1 MSTPAPATTLVA
13 SDLDRTLIYSSAA
26 LALGMPDAQ
35 APRLLCVEV
44 HESKP
49 LSYMTEDAADLLARL
64 TGEAVFVPTT
74 TRTRKQYQ
82 RIQLPGTAPKY
93 AICANGGHILVDGV
107 SDRDWHESVVRR
119 LADECAPL
127 SEIRAY
133 LTATTDLSWVRKH
146 RVAED
151 LFAYL
156 VVERER
162 LPEDWLDR
170 FGSWA
175 GDRGWTVSLQGRKV
189 YAVPKPLTKSA
200 AVREVARRTGATLTL
215 AAGDSS
221 STPTCCSPRTGPG
234 ARATANWPTATGR
247 HPTSTC
253 SRSAVSRRGRRSSA
267 ASGRPPPA
275 ERRRP
280 SPTAATQPQ
289 QPPPQQPPPP
299 PLGAGAAPAE
309 PPTATADSSFTVS
322 SCPAGQDAGAEDSA
336 MGRLSSKVSPQ
347 VRQRYS

>member
-1 MSTPAPATTLVA
+1 MSTTPASTTPASTAPASTTAASATPAPATAVTIPTSTALASEPPAGTRVAPASVLVA

-49 LSYMTEDAADLLARL
+49 LSYMTEDAADLLAQL

-107 SDRDWHESVVRR
+107 TDVDWHASVLRR
-119 LADECAPL
+119 LAEECAPL

-162 LPEDWLDR
+162 LPEEWLGR
-170 FGSWA
+170 FGAWA
-175 GDRGWTVSLQGRKV
+175 EERGWTVSLQGRKV

-200 AVREVARRTGATLTL
+200 AVREVARRIGATLTL
-215 AAGDSS
+215 AAGDSLLDADLLLAAD
-221 STPTCCSPRTGPG
+221 RAWRPG
-234 ARATANWPTATGR
+234 HGELADSDWTAP
-247 HPTSTC
+247 HLD
-253 SRSAVSRRGRRSSA
+253 VL
-267 ASGRPPPA
+267 A
-275 ERRRP
+275 ERGVAAGEEILRRFR
-280 SPTAATQPQ
+280 AA
-289 QPPPQQPPPP
+289 
-299 PLGAGAAPAE
+299 AA
-309 PPTATADSSFTVS
+309 V
-322 SCPAGQDAGAEDSA
+322 
-336 MGRLSSKVSPQ
+336 
-347 VRQRYS
+347 

>member
-1 MSTPAPATTLVA
+1 MSTKRGTSGTHTASTATATGSTTETTGTTTSVTTTTKAPIPAQAPTPVQAPIPAPTAGPAPVLVA

-49 LSYMTEDAADLLARL
+49 LSYMTEHAAGLLERL
-64 TGEAVFVPTT
+64 TDEAFFVPTT

-82 RIQLPGTAPKY
+82 RIQLPGSAPKY

-107 SDRDWHESVVRR
+107 TDADWHASVVRR
-119 LADECAPL
+119 LAEECAPL
-127 SEIRAY
+127 SEVRAY

-162 LPEDWLDR
+162 LPEDWLER
-170 FGSWA
+170 FGAWA
-175 GDRGWTVSLQGRKV
+175 GERGWTVSLQGRKV

-200 AVREVARRTGATLTL
+200 AVREVARRTGASLTL
-215 AAGDSS
+215 AAGDSLLDADLLLAAD
-221 STPTCCSPRTGPG
+221 RAWRPG
-234 ARATANWPTATGR
+234 HGELADSDWTAP
-247 HPTSTC
+247 HLD
-253 SRSAVSRRGRRSSA
+253 VL
-267 ASGRPPPA
+267 A
-275 ERRRP
+275 ERGVAAGEEILRRFR
-280 SPTAATQPQ
+280 AA
-289 QPPPQQPPPP
+289 
-299 PLGAGAAPAE
+299 AA
-309 PPTATADSSFTVS
+309 V
-322 SCPAGQDAGAEDSA
+322 
-336 MGRLSSKVSPQ
+336 
-347 VRQRYS
+347 

>member
-1 MSTPAPATTLVA
+1 MSTTPASTTPASTAPASTAPASTTAASATPAPATAVTIPTSTALASEPPAGTRVAPASVLVA

-49 LSYMTEDAADLLARL
+49 LSYMTEDAADLLAQL

-107 SDRDWHESVVRR
+107 TDVDWHASVLRR
-119 LADECAPL
+119 LAEECAPL

-162 LPEDWLDR
+162 LPEEWLGR
-170 FGSWA
+170 FGAWA
-175 GDRGWTVSLQGRKV
+175 EERGWTVSLQGRKV

-200 AVREVARRTGATLTL
+200 AVREVARRIGATLTL
-215 AAGDSS
+215 AAGDSLLDADLLLAAD
-221 STPTCCSPRTGPG
+221 RAWRPG
-234 ARATANWPTATGR
+234 HGELADSDWTAP
-247 HPTSTC
+247 HLD
-253 SRSAVSRRGRRSSA
+253 VL
-267 ASGRPPPA
+267 A
-275 ERRRP
+275 ERGVAAGEEILRRFR
-280 SPTAATQPQ
+280 AA
-289 QPPPQQPPPP
+289 
-299 PLGAGAAPAE
+299 AA
-309 PPTATADSSFTVS
+309 V
-322 SCPAGQDAGAEDSA
+322 
-336 MGRLSSKVSPQ
+336 
-347 VRQRYS
+347 